1 MILTN
6 KSFIKLLLFFVVVF
20 SFQVIVSFIIPFD
33 SFEFKDIAKMHG
45 FVFLITA
52 IVIIVTNKITDKSP
66 DKTGFVYLGFVLFK
80 MIASVLFLYPYFSLP
95 TSQSK
100 IIVINFFIVFFIYI
114 AYEATSV
121 IKYLTLKQ
129 NKN

>member
-1 MILTN
+1 MMLTN
-6 KSFIKLLLFFVVVF
+6 KSFIKLLLFSLAIFFLQVIFNFVVP
-20 SFQVIVSFIIPFD
+20 IY
-33 SFEFKDIAKMHG
+33 SFELKDIAKIHG

-52 IVIIVTNKITDKSP
+52 IVIIVTNKITDKIP

-100 IIVINFFIVFFIYI
+100 IIVINFFIIFFIYI
-114 AYEATSV
+114 GYEATSV
-121 IKYLTLKQ
+121 IKYLNSKQ
-129 NKN
+129 NNN

>member
-1 MILTN
+1 MMLTN

-20 SFQVIVSFIIPFD
+20 SLQVIFNFVNPID
-33 SFEFKDIAKMHG
+33 SFELKDMLKMHG

-52 IVIIVTNKITDKSP
+52 IVIIVTNKITDKIP

-100 IIVINFFIVFFIYI
+100 IIVINFFIIFFIYI
-114 AYEATSV
+114 GYEATSV
-121 IKYLTLKQ
+121 IKYLNSKQ
-129 NKN
+129 NNN